1 MKIFLRLF
9 FLYMF
14 FTWRLQCQRFSTKVC
29 GTFSIGS
36 NPISLPEQT
45 FDCNPNYG
53 HKVKLKYVGA
63 YQVTEVNCQ
72 GEIYKVTI
80 FALLVQWIECLT
92 TDQMIR
98 VRLLCGVQ
106 YWGMFVMVASGSLK
120 PKVLVRIRVPQQNMR
135 LQLNWIRALVYEA
148 RGWGFE
154 SLQAYKLC
162 RVSITVIMRACQAR
176 YGSSILLPCST

>member
-14 FTWRLQCQRFSTKVC
+14 TWWIQLSWLERLIVTQKVVDSIST
-29 GTFSIGS
+29 IH
-36 NPISLPEQT
+36 PEQT
-45 FDCNPNYG
+45 FDCNHNYG
-53 HKVKLKYVGA
+53 HKVKLKYVRA

-80 FALLVQWIECLT
+80 FAPLVQWIECLT

-106 YWGMFVMVASGSLK
+106 QWGMFVMVASGSLK
-120 PKVLVRIRVPQQNMR
+120 PKVLVRIRVPQQTCTCSSIG
-135 LQLNWIRALVYEA
+135 LEHSSTK
-148 RGWGFE
+148 RG
-154 SLQAYKLC
+154 
-162 RVSITVIMRACQAR
+162 V
-176 YGSSILLPCST
+176 GSSNPSRCTNYAGLV

>member
-1 MKIFLRLF
+1 MKIFLRFF

-14 FTWRLQCQRFSTKVC
+14 TWWIQLSWLERLIVAQKVVC
-29 GTFSIGS
+29 SIHT
-36 NPISLPEQT
+36 IHPEQT

-80 FALLVQWIECLT
+80 FTLLVQWIECLT

-162 RVSITVIMRACQAR
+162 RVSIMVIMRACQAR